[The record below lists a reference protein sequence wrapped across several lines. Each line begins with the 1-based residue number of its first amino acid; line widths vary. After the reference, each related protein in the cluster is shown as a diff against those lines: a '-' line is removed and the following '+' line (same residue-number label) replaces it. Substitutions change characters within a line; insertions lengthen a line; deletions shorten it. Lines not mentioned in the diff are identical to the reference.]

1 MNRDEI
7 RQVKD
12 LGVTWVGLFAGIN
25 DRSLKRYGLSKQAV
39 YEKARAAV
47 AFAKELGL
55 RVRFTCEDASRTEFG
70 DLVEFYEHLA
80 SLGVDRMSYA
90 DTVGIVRPEDIEKIH
105 CRINDR
111 VPFGSLHFHFHND
124 FGFAGENAVKAA
136 ECGARCIDASILGIG
151 ERAGL
156 ASLER
161 VLAFLDGKNGKEDKI
176 AHLREAAE
184 LVRSCINQEHY
195 QNRRFAHKS
204 GIHINGTI
212 KDPANYEPM
221 EPERAGSKR
230 ILVLS
235 KLIGRSGLAML
246 LTRHGFRHVEQDL
259 ASLLEDIKSEDMLEL
274 AGPEEI
280 CGYFMERGLERQVV

>member
-1 MNRDEI
+1 
-7 RQVKD
+7 
-12 LGVTWVGLFAGIN
+12 
-25 DRSLKRYGLSKQAV
+25 
-39 YEKARAAV
+39 
-47 AFAKELGL
+47 
-55 RVRFTCEDASRTEFG
+55 
-70 DLVEFYEHLA
+70 
-80 SLGVDRMSYA
+80 
-90 DTVGIVRPEDIEKIH
+90 
-105 CRINDR
+105 
-111 VPFGSLHFHFHND
+111 
-124 FGFAGENAVKAA
+124 
-136 ECGARCIDASILGIG
+136 LGIG